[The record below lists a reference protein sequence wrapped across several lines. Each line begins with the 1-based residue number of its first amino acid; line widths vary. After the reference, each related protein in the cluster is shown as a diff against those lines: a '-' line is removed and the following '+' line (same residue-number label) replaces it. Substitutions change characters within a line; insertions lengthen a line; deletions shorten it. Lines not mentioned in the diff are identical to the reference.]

1 MLRLA
6 RRLAPLLLAAPVLA
20 MTAGGWAVVTVD
32 SLPDHL
38 VAARPTA
45 LSFTVR
51 QHGFTAL
58 DGLRPVVEA
67 TSGTTRARFD
77 ASPSGVPGRYQVS
90 VVPPARGEWTFV
102 LRHGFGNGSVTLPP
116 IEAVQAGGAPAALTM
131 AERGRRLFAAKGC
144 VSCHVDIKVGPDLTG
159 RRYDAAWLARFLADP
174 QGVRPAPEGRP
185 KMPTL
190 GLDGREIA
198 SLVAFVNGGQLA
210 SRPTR

>member
-1 MLRLA
+1 MSRLV
-6 RRLAPLLLAAPVLA
+6 RRLAPLSLALPVLA
-20 MTAGGWAVVTVD
+20 MTAGGWAVTTVD
-32 SLPDHL
+32 ALPDHL
-38 VAARPTA
+38 VATRPTE

-67 TSGTTRARFD
+67 TSGSTRARFEAT
-77 ASPSGVPGRYQVS
+77 ASGLPGRYHVKL
-90 VVPPARGEWTFV
+90 VPPAVGEWTLV
-102 LRHGFGNGSVTLPP
+102 VRHGFGNGSVTLPP
-116 IEAVQAGGAPAALTM
+116 IEAVRAGAAPAALP
-131 AERGRRLFAAKGC
+131 AVERGRRLFAAKGC
-144 VSCHVDIKVGPDLTG
+144 VTCHVDIQVGPNLAG

-174 QGVRPAPEGRP
+174 QGVRPAPAGKT

-210 SRPTR
+210 ER